1 MPSIS
6 VLQRLRRLSRGR
18 KEVRQEVESP
28 DATRIADTSDDVAR
42 CEAVR
47 IETARSFIQRIAVP
61 YRLHFA
67 CGTVRL
73 PGWINIDRDPASEI
87 IDVSWDI
94 RQPLPIADGS
104 CEYIF
109 HEHFLEHLTVAE
121 GLAFLRECRRLLAP
135 GGVLRV
141 AMPDLA
147 ECVRQYYEDDWRQ
160 PWMKKYGYEWI
171 QTRAE
176 TINIEFREWEH
187 KWLYDREELH
197 RRLRESGF
205 ATIRDCVRLESHV
218 PALRGL
224 ETREESR
231 LVCEA
236 IKEISDG

>member
-1 MPSIS
+1 MSSVS
-6 VLQRLRRLSRGR
+6 VLQRLRRLSRCR
-18 KEVRQEVESP
+18 WESRQEVESP
-28 DATRIADTSDDVAR
+28 GATRIVYTGDDVAR
-42 CEAVR
+42 LEAMR
-47 IETARSFIQRIAVP
+47 IETAHNFIQRITVP

-67 CGTVRL
+67 CGKVRL
-73 PGWINIDRDPASEI
+73 PGWINIDRDQASEI
-87 IDVSWDI
+87 IDVSWDV
-94 RQPLPIADGS
+94 RQPFPIADGS

-109 HEHFLEHLTVAE
+109 HEHFLEHLTVPE
-121 GLAFLRECRRLLAP
+121 GLAFLHECRRLLAP

-176 TINIEFREWEH
+176 TINIAFRDWEH

-205 ATIRDCVRLESHV
+205 ATIRDCARLESDV
-218 PALRGL
+218 LALRGL
-224 ETREESR
+224 ETREESL

-236 IKEISDG
+236 IK